1 MLPLRELALPEVS
14 GTTYTY
20 TFPAIS
26 QGLAASVTVSVPG
39 APPTA
44 SWTVYAGS
52 LPVASLTGA
61 NAITGLYLS
70 GGEQCSIVGTSP
82 TAPGPA
88 VEVGQLGS
96 LSEVPVTVPTV
107 TPGATTIAGTVDAT
121 IQNAT
126 IDVSGSTVVL
136 GPGPVSY
143 VAIPNPSAGSDWA
156 YTLPSEL
163 RLVACRAV
171 LTTSATVAQRI
182 PYLWQVVSGDTLPT
196 AEVLFSPHAVPGGT
210 AVVLNGV
217 PNGAPATGATPRI
230 VADGGLTTTLTPI
243 YSVPGGGSFEDGQLS
258 LANTSGASVAV
269 VVHTTDGTV
278 LFQDNAVASGSTV
291 TVPVPGL
298 QAGDT
303 ISALANA
310 DSAISYV
317 LSGREVAGAHYV
329 VSFSGLLIP
338 AGGFVGTATGNLQ
351 AGDQWSGI
359 QLAFTEH

>member
-1 MLPLRELALPEVS
+1 M
-14 GTTYTY
+14 
-20 TFPAIS
+20 
-26 QGLAASVTVSVPG
+26 
-39 APPTA
+39 
-44 SWTVYAGS
+44 
-52 LPVASLTGA
+52 
-61 NAITGLYLS
+61 
-70 GGEQCSIVGTSP
+70 
-82 TAPGPA
+82 
-88 VEVGQLGS
+88 
-96 LSEVPVTVPTV
+96 
-107 TPGATTIAGTVDAT
+107 
-121 IQNAT
+121 
-126 IDVSGSTVVL
+126 
-136 GPGPVSY
+136 
-143 VAIPNPSAGSDWA
+143 
-156 YTLPSEL
+156 
-163 RLVACRAV
+163 
-171 LTTSATVAQRI
+171 
-182 PYLWQVVSGDTLPT
+182 
-196 AEVLFSPHAVPGGT
+196 
-210 AVVLNGV
+210 VLNGA

-230 VADGGLTTTLTPI
+230 VADGGLTTVLTPI